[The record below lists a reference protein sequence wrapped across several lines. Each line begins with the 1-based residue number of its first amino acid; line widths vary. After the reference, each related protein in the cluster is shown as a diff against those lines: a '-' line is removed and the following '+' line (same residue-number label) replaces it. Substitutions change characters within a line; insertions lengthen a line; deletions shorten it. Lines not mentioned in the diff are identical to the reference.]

1 MIYFVSTFREVVDGD
16 MGQPVV
22 WLLSVL
28 STEKRVVSHVQSID
42 VNHDSVRPQIV
53 FNSGAADLQF
63 DLEHTKHM
71 KQLHCQYKLSVASF
85 E

>member
-1 MIYFVSTFREVVDGD
+1 MSLIALLAIYFVSTFREVVDERGGD

-53 FNSGAADLQF
+53 S
-63 DLEHTKHM
+63 E
-71 KQLHCQYKLSVASF
+71 SR
-85 E
+85 